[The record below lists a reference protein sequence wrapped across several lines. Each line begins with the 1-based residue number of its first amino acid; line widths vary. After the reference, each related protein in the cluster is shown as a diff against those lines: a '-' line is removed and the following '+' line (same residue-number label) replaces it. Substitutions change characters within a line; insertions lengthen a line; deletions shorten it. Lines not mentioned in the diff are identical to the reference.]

1 MKLHLRMICLAA
13 IASVVSPAFTFA
25 RNPEWQKP
33 DEQTV
38 LRIEHDWLK
47 ALTER
52 DRVTLDRI
60 LADDFMN
67 STWKGELRDKRQI
80 FEGLAKPVEYS
91 QRLDDLKVNLYQ
103 ETAIVRGINIVTD
116 QTGRI
121 LTRIRFTDVFIYR
134 GGRWQAVAAQE
145 TEIKTR

>member
-1 MKLHLRMICLAA
+1 
-13 IASVVSPAFTFA
+13 
-25 RNPEWQKP
+25 
-33 DEQTV
+33 
-38 LRIEHDWLK
+38 
-47 ALTER
+47 LTER
-52 DRVTLDRI
+52 DRAALDRI

-67 STWKGELRDKRQI
+67 STWKGELRDKRQML
-80 FEGLAKPVEYS
+80 EGLAKPVRYS